1 MEEQGDIPLAVWAWN
16 GHKLVIV
23 WGVYALNALR
33 KSAQKLLPGAIA
45 NNRPSVS
52 GEFEILVFTKI
63 DGDKYDLLAYG
74 GTPVLCYNVLSSI
87 MPSTNVFTRLMN
99 HFKQS
104 RVFPTIW
111 AFNPQVACES
121 QNGIEVRIIKEGDE
135 QHMQTLFGRDN
146 IDEWKQIAH
155 DTNAL
160 PVESNGLFSFEEE
173 EEEEGE
179 EIFLSLIH
187 I

>member
-1 MEEQGDIPLAVWAWN
+1 MLRIFACLPSELSWPVGNGSAMSPKLFHLFLSYNFFLMEEQGDIPLAVWAWN

-104 RVFPTIW
+104 RAFPTIW
-111 AFNPQVACES
+111 AFNPHVNHKMRRRES
-121 QNGIEVRIIKEGDE
+121 K
-135 QHMQTLFGRDN
+135 LGRV
-146 IDEWKQIAH
+146 IMRRRRMI
-155 DTNAL
+155 
-160 PVESNGLFSFEEE
+160 PC
-173 EEEEGE
+173 
-179 EIFLSLIH
+179 
-187 I
+187 